1 MNFFC
6 TKNHYDKWVSKMGL
20 DESNIFC
27 LDVNEAMH
35 VARMLF
41 SVTDI

>member
-6 TKNHYDKWVSKMGL
+6 TKNHYDAWVEEMKISKDDIFGL
-20 DESNIFC
+20 SISEGHLVS
-27 LDVNEAMH
+27 
-35 VARMLF
+35 RQLF